1 MPQEAER
8 GGEEGGGAGR
18 GWTWAKCRCG
28 RHLKINLE
36 PNRRQ
41 LAQVRKMNHSNARE
55 KGSGARET

>member
-1 MPQEAER
+1 M
-8 GGEEGGGAGR
+8 GGGGAGR